1 MNAEQFTNALIHE
14 TSPYLL
20 QHAHNPVKWLPWSE
34 KAFQLAQEQDKPV
47 LISIGYSSCH
57 WCHVMEHE
65 SFEDV
70 STASIMN
77 EYFICIKVDREE
89 RPDVDAIYMDAV
101 QLMTGRGGWPLN
113 CFVMPDQK
121 PFYGGT
127 YFPNAQ
133 WQDLLMKLSRFY
145 HEQKEQ
151 CIKYADELTSG
162 LGRLDE
168 QFSPSVEYHFN
179 FDTIYKVFASGF
191 DEVDGGMNRVPKFP
205 MPSNW
210 EFLLQYY
217 YHTGN
222 EDCFKQLQL
231 TLNKIHK
238 GGINDQLGGGFSRY
252 STDALW
258 KVPHF
263 EKMLYDNAQFVSLYA
278 NAYRIT
284 GFNNYK
290 KTVEETLEFIAREMT
305 SAEGGFYSALDA
317 DSEGVEGKFY
327 VWTKEELEIYL
338 PADVQELFFQY
349 YKIEEKELWEEAYI
363 LQRNDLPENYL
374 NLTVNEIEKRIHDAK
389 LVLRKERDKRIRPG
403 LDDKQL
409 CSWNAMMLKGYIDAF
424 HATGDIIYLHTALR
438 NANFLKDKFFID
450 GKLYHSYK
458 EGRTTI
464 NGFLEDYAF
473 LMDSFI
479 AVYQATGDIEWMTIC
494 IQLMED
500 VMDSFYDEKT
510 GMFYFT
516 AASSE
521 QLITRKME
529 TQDNVINSSNSIMC
543 RNLFALGT
551 LSGKPE
557 WIAHSKNMLVKMQEQ
572 INRSAPWYSGWAQ
585 AALLIQEDCYE
596 VIICGENARSFY
608 MELASYYLPD
618 CILAFSEIKN
628 DDNNLF
634 KGRYENGKTGIY
646 ICMNNSCSQPVYTV
660 KDAYEIISGERI
672 TI

>member
-1 MNAEQFTNALIHE
+1 MNAETFTNALIHE

-20 QHAHNPVKWLPWSE
+20 QHAHNPVNWLPWSE
-34 KAFQLAQEQDKPV
+34 KAFLTAQEENKPV

-70 STASIMN
+70 TTADIMN
-77 EYFICIKVDREE
+77 EHFICIKVDREE

-133 WQDLLMKLSRFY
+133 WKDLLIKLSRFY

-151 CIKYADELTSG
+151 CIKYATELTSG

-168 QFSPSVEYHFN
+168 QFSPSVDYHFN
-179 FDTIYKVFASGF
+179 FEHIYKVFASGF
-191 DEVDGGMNRVPKFP
+191 DDIDGGMNRVPKFP

-222 EDCFKQLQL
+222 EDCLKQIQL
-231 TLNKIHK
+231 TLNKISN

-252 STDALW
+252 STDAIW

-263 EKMLYDNAQFVSLYA
+263 EKMLYDNAQLVSLYS

-284 GFNNYK
+284 GSELYR
-290 KTVEETLEFIAREMT
+290 KTIIDTLEFISREMT
-305 SAEGGFYSALDA
+305 SAEAGFYSALDA
-317 DSEGVEGKFY
+317 DSEGIEGKFY
-327 VWTKEELEIYL
+327 VWTKEELTEHL
-338 PADVQELFFQY
+338 PADLQELFFKY
-349 YKIEEKELWEEAYI
+349 YKIDEKELWEDAYI
-363 LQRNDLPENYL
+363 LQRSDSEFTSS
-374 NLTVNEIEKRIHDAK
+374 NLYEEELESKIHEAK
-389 LVLRKERDKRIRPG
+389 LILRKERDKRIRPG

-409 CSWNAMMLKGYIDAF
+409 CSWNALMLKGYIDAF
-424 HATGDIIYLHTALR
+424 HATGENTYLQTALR
-438 NANFLKDKFFID
+438 NANFLKEKFIVD
-450 GKLYHSYK
+450 GKLFHSYK
-458 EGRTTI
+458 DGRTSI

-473 LMDSFI
+473 LTDAYI
-479 AVYQATGDIEWMTIC
+479 AMYQTTGDASWLDIC
-494 IQLMED
+494 LQLMNE
-500 VMDSFYDEKT
+500 VLHSFYDEKT

-516 AASSE
+516 ASTGE

-529 TQDNVINSSNSIMC
+529 TQDNVINSSNSMMC
-543 RNLFALGT
+543 RNLFVLGT
-551 LSGKPE
+551 ISGKPE
-557 WIAHSKNMLVKMQEQ
+557 WIAYSKNMLVKMQEQ

-585 AALLIQEDCYE
+585 AALLIQEDCFE
-596 VIICGENARSFY
+596 VIICGDDARNFY
-608 MELASYYLPD
+608 LEMAAYYLPD
-618 CILAFSEIKN
+618 CILAYSVHKN
-628 DDNNLF
+628 DDNYLF

-646 ICMNNSCSQPVYTV
+646 ICRNNSCRQPVYSV
-660 KDAYEIISGERI
+660 KEAHEIISGERTAI
-672 TI
+672 